1 MKWTILSKIKI
12 LKKIQTFSYLLIY
25 KTLFQSFKGI
35 KTKQTLIEI
44 LPCLNETQFPTAY
57 TNQEEFNDTCIF

>member
-1 MKWTILSKIKI
+1 MDDFIENKNFKENSIFFLFIDI
-12 LKKIQTFSYLLIY
+12 
-25 KTLFQSFKGI
+25 KTLVQSFKGI

-57 TNQEEFNDTCIF
+57 TNQE